1 MTVHEFSDQ
10 YQLTIARDLC
20 GDSIIPG
27 RLGKDSNISDF
38 SDTELAMCWLTDG
51 KKTARTGLWTRT
63 KAACI
68 TAGMTL
74 HQDGDAEGIFVFDP
88 ADPGQA
94 KLAIKSVKAK
104 VKRQMS
110 PERLAQVRHGMV
122 EKTPKPCRIS
132 LGNSWVYTTF
142 AIELETL
149 G

>member
-1 MTVHEFSDQ
+1 MTVHEFADQ

-68 TAGMTL
+68 AAGMTL
-74 HQDGDAEGIFVFDP
+74 HQDGDAEGILTFDP
-88 ADPGQA
+88 DIPGQA
-94 KLAIKSVKAK
+94 KLAIKCVQAKA
-104 VKRQMS
+104 KRQMT
-110 PERLAQVRHGMV
+110 PERIAAL
-122 EKTPKPCRIS
+122 S
-132 LGNSWVYTTF
+132 
-142 AIELETL
+142 ETL
-149 G
+149 ALKLGKPVRNVCFRP